1 MLKVMKDYVIPH
13 NYVMSLFSKNKPF
26 SSWEK
31 ISNITRLPPDLK
43 VLPILLL
50 STCQKK
56 TSHDQISCFVL
67 QKTVSVFRC
76 HFKNEFRRIQSSNS
90 RFGDES
96 GVWGKI
102 SFLDS
107 QHQLSWSHEKW
118 SGNKQ
123 YINKQLASQ

>member
-107 QHQLSWSHEKW
+107 QHTFLVTREMV
-118 SGNKQ
+118 GE
-123 YINKQLASQ
+123 